1 MLLNYAELD
10 PDCVKTVTSVNSPPD
25 TQSSISVTISSPS
38 VDVVFHVPKPDMRHP
53 HDIGQEFIGS
63 FWTRKVHPELFNFK
77 LGDFC
82 LKISQEGGQLAP
94 LHVNIS
100 STAVEISYQESLAAS
115 PFQLIQARRLGEV
128 VDRTKRNN
136 AVEIDITVCMD
147 ESLKLQGRFHSK
159 QHKMQKST
167 FQRKGSGSPDE
178 REYFVVDPESTF
190 GQDSGARPGFLQ
202 QQDDILAALRQA
214 ALKNNLLINIRLD
227 AVSVVIPSKQLYEVI
242 YNRLGNDLLLWLPQY
257 MAVKRHIYGEKLADP
272 LHDDTHE
279 FSGCFSGRPE
289 AIEAR
294 PHDRPKHTTAF
305 PKDRQVGALEI
316 HTDTAVCLSCSQAQV
331 LVCLPMEGERQE
343 PALGLLHVTALGLEL
358 SVAAGLD
365 KEPEISLLTLR
376 LAEGCIKHGLVAKTA
391 LPDQLHFNPALPGL
405 SVLVTTNSYCDR
417 AWPNKVESDD
427 LLRMTAKIL
436 LDTTNNLKSIQL
448 AFQVVQMG
456 LCVSDPCQGQDW
468 INAIVDFFTV
478 VEFPVLGYEPPA
490 VLTELHLR
498 LVQCAVELA
507 PARSATRAAVC
518 LGKVGVSCSLLD
530 STQDASVT
538 LSLEDTGVYLS
549 KDAASPTV
557 NSVCVA
563 DINYLDLTVNLSE
576 PELPS
581 VLDPEAEEARRQE
594 PTLLVTA
601 AINLLRLRTCADTIA
616 CISELAASV
625 APPAPAPAPDTMEN
639 TADTEAEVTL
649 GQNSEDIL
657 PDLEDAMEEILKETK
672 DDIKEKVAVKPP
684 PGSGAQV
691 YYFPGEQNAS
701 PGSQSGPVDLMSQ
714 SVYIPQQ
721 PSQDQDTDT
730 EDSDLDSFCILEEE
744 EGSGIVPSGG
754 GPAVRSLV
762 DGGIKLVDNHFN
774 IPEPVTDHL
783 KSPRGFPQYQMKLCL
798 TKMNILWQIFG
809 GNDFSSSMEMKH
821 NCKARLEKAGV
832 NFGAGDSARPR
843 RSQASVSTGVSSAM
857 AAADSLKLR
866 GGPGRN
872 TELLIE
878 VAVIKLAAQHE
889 VYPDPGTHLN
899 APLTRQ
905 FLIVPSLEIRDKL
918 GGSEI
923 NKLLHMY
930 SSKTRPR
937 QSSANM
943 FHLKCL
949 TVRPEPTNQLQET
962 SLKVSLQPLRLNID
976 QDTLFFIIDFV
987 NTLVPQN
994 SEETGGR
1001 SPSPAP
1007 TPADPNQSIKF
1018 SSGMQAIQ
1026 IEVPEGAEIFEVARS
1041 SPPKSPSNQD
1051 DALSDAD
1058 RRSKSSTPGPS
1069 AASSGNLYFKSFV
1082 FSPSVPIRIDYV
1094 GKYVDLTQGAL
1105 TGILAGLATLNCSEL
1120 TLRQLELRQGIL
1132 GLDKLLVT
1140 AATAWLA
1147 DIRSGQLPA
1156 LLGGVGPMHAFLQL
1170 VYGVRDLVLLPLE
1183 QYKKD
1188 GRIVRGL
1195 QKGTTSFIHS
1205 TTLSFLDVT
1214 NKFLNV
1220 VKFAAELAFDV
1231 MSPDGCVV
1239 YGKLPHPVRD
1249 CKRKAGRAIVRR
1261 SRGTPADLREGM
1273 LGAVQLLREGFD
1285 ETARSLVEA
1294 AASGGGDRSGGVAGV
1309 LRAVPSTMVRP
1320 VILGAAAT
1328 SNLLDGVKN
1337 QISPDQRVEEEEKWK
1352 TYS

>member
-257 MAVKRHIYGEKLADP
+257 MAVKRHIYGEKMVDP

-331 LVCLPMEGERQE
+331 LVCLPMEGEQQE

-448 AFQVVQMG
+448 AFQIVQMG

-625 APPAPAPAPDTMEN
+625 APPAPAPDTMEN

-672 DDIKEKVAVKPP
+672 DDIKEKVAAKPP

-691 YYFPGEQNAS
+691 YYFPGEQSAS
-701 PGSQSGPVDLMSQ
+701 PGSQSGPVDLVSQ

-721 PSQDQDTDT
+721 PGQDQDTDT
-730 EDSDLDSFCILEEE
+730 EDSDSICILEEE

-962 SLKVSLQPLRLNID
+962 SLKVSSQPLRLNID
-976 QDTLFFIIDFV
+976 QDSLFFIIGFV
-987 NTLVPQN
+987 NTLVPPN

-1001 SPSPAP
+1001 SPSPAS
-1007 TPADPNQSIKF
+1007 TLADPNQSIKF

-1156 LLGGVGPMHAFLQL
+1156 LLGGVGLMHAFLQL

-1249 CKRKAGRAIVRR
+1249 CKEEGGARHRAEVARHPGRPAGGHAGRRAAAKGGVRR
-1261 SRGTPADLREGM
+1261 DRAE
-1273 LGAVQLLREGFD
+1273 
-1285 ETARSLVEA
+1285 
-1294 AASGGGDRSGGVAGV
+1294 SGGGRSLGGRGQVRGRGGRAAG
-1309 LRAVPSTMVRP
+1309 
-1320 VILGAAAT
+1320 GAGHHSAA
-1328 SNLLDGVKN
+1328 G
-1337 QISPDQRVEEEEKWK
+1337 QPPGWGQEQDQTGPEGGGGGEV
-1352 TYS
+1352 

>member
-331 LVCLPMEGERQE
+331 LVCLPMEGEQQE

-448 AFQVVQMG
+448 AFQIVQMG

-625 APPAPAPAPDTMEN
+625 APPAPAPDTMEN

-691 YYFPGEQNAS
+691 YYFPGEQSAS

-783 KSPRGFPQYQMKLCL
+783 KSPRGFPQYQIKLCL

-889 VYPDPGTHLN
+889 VYPDPGTQLN
-899 APLTRQ
+899 APVTRQ
-905 FLIVPSLEIRDKL
+905 ILIVPSLEIRDKL

-962 SLKVSLQPLRLNID
+962 SLKVSSQPLRLNID
-976 QDTLFFIIDFV
+976 QDSLFFIIGFV

-1001 SPSPAP
+1001 SPSPAS
-1007 TPADPNQSIKF
+1007 TLADPNQSIKF

-1026 IEVPEGAEIFEVARS
+1026 IEVPEGPEIFEDARS
-1041 SPPKSPSNQD
+1041 SPPKSPPNQD

-1156 LLGGVGPMHAFLQL
+1156 LLGGVGLMHAFLQL

-1249 CKRKAGRAIVRR
+1249 CKEEGGARHRAEVARHPGRPAGGHAGRRAAAKGGVRR
-1261 SRGTPADLREGM
+1261 DRAE
-1273 LGAVQLLREGFD
+1273 
-1285 ETARSLVEA
+1285 
-1294 AASGGGDRSGGVAGV
+1294 SGGGRSLGGRGQVRGRGGRAAG
-1309 LRAVPSTMVRP
+1309 
-1320 VILGAAAT
+1320 GAGHHSAA
-1328 SNLLDGVKN
+1328 G
-1337 QISPDQRVEEEEKWK
+1337 QPPGWGQEQDQTGPEGGGGGEV
-1352 TYS
+1352 

>member
-1 MLLNYAELD
+1 MLQA
-10 PDCVKTVTSVNSPPD
+10 
-25 TQSSISVTISSPS
+25 SSCCG
-38 VDVVFHVPKPDMRHP
+38 M
-53 HDIGQEFIGS
+53 
-63 FWTRKVHPELFNFK
+63 
-77 LGDFC
+77 
-82 LKISQEGGQLAP
+82 
-94 LHVNIS
+94 
-100 STAVEISYQESLAAS
+100 
-115 PFQLIQARRLGEV
+115 
-128 VDRTKRNN
+128 
-136 AVEIDITVCMD
+136 
-147 ESLKLQGRFHSK
+147 
-159 QHKMQKST
+159 
-167 FQRKGSGSPDE
+167 
-178 REYFVVDPESTF
+178 
-190 GQDSGARPGFLQ
+190 
-202 QQDDILAALRQA
+202 
-214 ALKNNLLINIRLD
+214 
-227 AVSVVIPSKQLYEVI
+227 
-242 YNRLGNDLLLWLPQY
+242 
-257 MAVKRHIYGEKLADP
+257 
-272 LHDDTHE
+272 
-279 FSGCFSGRPE
+279 
-289 AIEAR
+289 
-294 PHDRPKHTTAF
+294 
-305 PKDRQVGALEI
+305 
-316 HTDTAVCLSCSQAQV
+316 
-331 LVCLPMEGERQE
+331 
-343 PALGLLHVTALGLEL
+343 
-358 SVAAGLD
+358 
-365 KEPEISLLTLR
+365 
-376 LAEGCIKHGLVAKTA
+376 
-391 LPDQLHFNPALPGL
+391 
-405 SVLVTTNSYCDR
+405 
-417 AWPNKVESDD
+417 
-427 LLRMTAKIL
+427 
-436 LDTTNNLKSIQL
+436 
-448 AFQVVQMG
+448 
-456 LCVSDPCQGQDW
+456 
-468 INAIVDFFTV
+468 
-478 VEFPVLGYEPPA
+478 
-490 VLTELHLR
+490 
-498 LVQCAVELA
+498 
-507 PARSATRAAVC
+507 SA
-518 LGKVGVSCSLLD
+518 
-530 STQDASVT
+530 STQ
-538 LSLEDTGVYLS
+538 
-549 KDAASPTV
+549 
-557 NSVCVA
+557 
-563 DINYLDLTVNLSE
+563 
-576 PELPS
+576 
-581 VLDPEAEEARRQE
+581 AEEARRQE

-625 APPAPAPAPDTMEN
+625 APPAPAPDTMEN

-721 PSQDQDTDT
+721 PGQDQDTDT
-730 EDSDLDSFCILEEE
+730 EDSDSICILEEE

-783 KSPRGFPQYQMKLCL
+783 KSPRGFPQYQIKLCL

-1156 LLGGVGPMHAFLQL
+1156 LLGGVGLMHAFLQL

-1195 QKGTTSFIHS
+1195 QKGTTSFTHS

-1249 CKRKAGRAIVRR
+1249 CKEEGGARHRAEVARHPGRPAGGHAGRRAAAKGGVRR
-1261 SRGTPADLREGM
+1261 DRAE
-1273 LGAVQLLREGFD
+1273 
-1285 ETARSLVEA
+1285 
-1294 AASGGGDRSGGVAGV
+1294 SGGGRSLGGRGQVRGRGGRAAG
-1309 LRAVPSTMVRP
+1309 
-1320 VILGAAAT
+1320 GAGHHSAA
-1328 SNLLDGVKN
+1328 G
-1337 QISPDQRVEEEEKWK
+1337 QPPGWGQEQDQTGPEGGGGGEV
-1352 TYS
+1352 